1 MKDRNISKTAI
12 HLVWMCLFIIG
23 LSSVRGNESGEILKA
38 TPDHFDFGTIDE
50 GQPAAVTAVIQNV
63 GNAPVEIT
71 NVKTS

>member
-1 MKDRNISKTAI
+1 MKGRNASRTAI
-12 HLVWMCLFIIG
+12 HLVWICLFIIG
-23 LSSVRGNESGEILKA
+23 LSSARGNEKEEILKA

-63 GNAPVEIT
+63 GSTPVEIT

>member
-1 MKDRNISKTAI
+1 MKCRNTSRTAI
-12 HLVWMCLFIIG
+12 HLIWICLFIIG
-23 LSSVRGNESGEILKA
+23 LSSVRGNENGEILKA

-63 GNAPVEIT
+63 GSTPVEIT